1 MFFAIFKFN
10 YIELKYLTIIGFFGL
25 KALYLHYFTL
35 KIIKMTIEFKKL
47 RLITEIAL
55 LSDEVILDYYAQLL
69 AQANRKNGKKTPK
82 SAAVKAKLPIPLTDV
97 SRPMRDVIDLE
108 ALKKEQNWKPT
119 SAIKM
124 QQLAVEMDIQEPI
137 EDLIKMI

>member
-1 MFFAIFKFN
+1 LFFAIFKFN
-10 YIELKYLTIIGFFGL
+10 YIELKYLITIAFFCL

-47 RLITEIAL
+47 QLITEIAL

-82 SAAVKAKLPIPLTDV
+82 SAAPKAKLPISLTDV

-119 SAIKM
+119 SATKM

-137 EDLIKMI
+137 ENLIKMI

>member
-1 MFFAIFKFN
+1 LFFAIFKFN
-10 YIELKYLTIIGFFGL
+10 YIELKYLIIIVFFCL

-82 SAAVKAKLPIPLTDV
+82 SAAPKAKLPIPLTDV

-108 ALKKEQNWKPT
+108 VLKKEQNWKPT
-119 SAIKM
+119 TREEVRKIA
-124 QQLAVEMDIQEPI
+124 LAMNIQESY
-137 EDLIKMI
+137 EDLLKMI